1 MKRFRLAIL
10 VFLLLLP
17 SCGAPR
23 RAARNMQTAPV
34 IPPLV
39 DSADIR
45 ASRQRAL
52 EIMDSIELARVKGPE
67 KERLTTRKEDEG
79 RPAAAT
85 SVVDQL
91 LEYAHTFIG
100 TPYRL
105 GASGPEQFDCS
116 GFTSYVF
123 RAYGYELP
131 HSSAAQFKQCRPVE
145 EFIDLQKGDLVF
157 FGARNS
163 IRNIGHVGIVVDIDE
178 RHGMFHFIHASTS
191 HGVEVQRS
199 TQPYFMMRYIGAG
212 RILPDNI

>member
-1 MKRFRLAIL
+1 MKRFRPAIL
-10 VFLLLLP
+10 AFLLLLP
-17 SCGAPR
+17 SCGSPR
-23 RAARNMQTAPV
+23 RAARNMQTAPA

-67 KERLTTRKEDEG
+67 KENLDPRKEDEG
-79 RPAAAT
+79 RPAATT
-85 SVVDQL
+85 SLVDQL

-145 EFIDLQKGDLVF
+145 DFIDLQKGDLVF

-178 RHGMFHFIHASTS
+178 RRGMFHFIHASTS

>member
-23 RAARNMQTAPV
+23 RAARNMQTAPA

-67 KERLTTRKEDEG
+67 KENLDPRKEDEG
-79 RPAAAT
+79 RPAATT
-85 SVVDQL
+85 SLVDQL

-178 RHGMFHFIHASTS
+178 RRGMFHFIHASTS